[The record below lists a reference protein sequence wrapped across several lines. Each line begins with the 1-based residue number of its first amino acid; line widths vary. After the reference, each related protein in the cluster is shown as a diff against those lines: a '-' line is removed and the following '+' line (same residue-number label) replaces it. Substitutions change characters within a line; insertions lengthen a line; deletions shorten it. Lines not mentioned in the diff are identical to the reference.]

1 MPAPSLFLG
10 CPMWANVAWKGSLYS
25 ADTPQAEF
33 LKHYAAVFNSV
44 EGNTSFYADPD
55 AATIGRW
62 ASLLPADFR
71 LQLKVPSRLSH
82 VANQAQ
88 PVNHTAALTAW
99 WQHLA
104 PLHPFIGMVHLQ
116 LPKSTGPEQLHW
128 LEQQLAILCP
138 LTAVC
143 VEVRHPLFFDK
154 AEHEL
159 SLNRLL
165 RTYQCERVVL
175 DSRALF
181 SVAATSPALLDAQQK
196 KPRLP
201 VHAICLSHTPVVR
214 FIGCDDLAI
223 NQQYYQP
230 WLRKIADWL
239 EQGKTPYCY
248 FHTPDN
254 RNAPFLARQFVKD
267 LQHLVPALTH
277 PVLSPWPGEQQSQL
291 ALW

>member
-10 CPMWANVAWKGSLYS
+10 CPMWANAAWKGSLYS

-33 LKHYAAVFNSV
+33 LKHYAMVFNSV

-55 AATIGRW
+55 AATIARW
-62 ASLLPADFR
+62 AALLPADFR

-82 VANQAQ
+82 VTAQAQ
-88 PVNHTAALTAW
+88 PINQAAALTAW

-116 LPKSTGPEQLHW
+116 LPKGTGPMQLSW

-138 LTAVC
+138 LTPVC

-165 RTYQCERVVL
+165 RAYQCERVVL

-201 VHAICLSHTPVVR
+201 VHAICLSETPVVR
-214 FIGCDDLAI
+214 FIGCDDLVI

-230 WLRKIADWL
+230 WLKKIADWL
-239 EQGKTPYCY
+239 QQGKTPYCY

-254 RNAPFLARQFVKD
+254 RNAPHLARQFMRD
-267 LQHLVPALTH
+267 LQQLLPTLQH
-277 PVLSPWPGEQQSQL
+277 PVLAPWPAEQQSQL